1 MDCFMFN
8 PKLKPVFLA
17 VLGVIASTSSLYAA
31 DKQAAKTEIK
41 LNQVVVNGILPDRL
55 EAVPGSFNVIDQK
68 QLEERRPVSIKEA
81 LSTTPG
87 LNIVGEDSMGLNLN
101 IGIRGM
107 NPRRSARTLLMED
120 GVPIY
125 FAPYGDPSAHYSTPL
140 DRVDRIEVVKG
151 SGQILYGPQT
161 MGGMINFVTKPV
173 PRNGFA
179 GRVTG
184 MVGSDDYRSAYL
196 NAGTGNERGG
206 IMFDALKKKGDGI
219 RDHHKFDIE
228 EYTLKGEIDLTE
240 NHTLTA
246 KTSTFREGSNFSEI
260 GLGLTEWNLDKNQA
274 VTGMNDKFN
283 QKRDTFSL
291 KHAWKVNDQAK
302 LSTQAYYQDV
312 ERASFRQVHNTYTD
326 FRDEPDGAYGGYGQM
341 RGAGDTCGSETGTIT
356 GFDGRESTQNILNGS
371 LRAANCGGRHR
382 PRSMTFYGIEP
393 RLDLQHN
400 MFGIQS
406 DLVVGMRM
414 HWEDIKREQYG
425 VDGNGTS
432 PTDFS
437 LGFARSGASGTQL
450 RERINHQVQAQ
461 SYYAQNTFY
470 VKDWSFTPGLRVER
484 YKINKQIYTADAAAI
499 QSDGFWNEGTEGIAG
514 PGLKYSTSQTKVL
527 PGFGV
532 AWNGIKNT
540 TVFAGVHRGFS
551 PARPDRDISV
561 RRISDDANDN
571 EQGYINRNTTKAEVS
586 TNYELG
592 ARSSYY
598 KGINVESTL
607 FHTAI
612 DQMIVSTADG
622 IFNNAGK
629 ASMTGLELGGRANFG
644 TIYDTPHN
652 VYLTGSW
659 TNLFDAKFKTSGNTG
674 REWDETL
681 GQFNSGDRLP
691 YAPRNM
697 GSLNVGYSH
706 PIGVNFQVG
715 ADYMGKQMPNPNQFY
730 PESGHGGVIPSYT
743 LVNASASFKPVGY
756 KSTFFVSGHNLNDK
770 EYLSSRVDG
779 MQLGRGRMIFGG
791 VTYDF

>member
-1 MDCFMFN
+1 MLN
-8 PKLKPVFLA
+8 PKLKPMFIA
-17 VLGVIASTSSLYAA
+17 VVAALTATTSLYAA
-31 DKQAAKTEIK
+31 DKVTDKTEIK
-41 LNQVVVNGILPDRL
+41 LNQVVVNSILPDRL

-87 LNIVGEDSMGLNLN
+87 VNIVGEDSMGLNLN

-173 PRNGFA
+173 PRNGFE

-206 IMFDALKKKGDGI
+206 IMIDAVRKSGDGI

-228 EYTLKGEIDLTE
+228 EYTLKGEVDLTDSQ
-240 NHTLTA
+240 TLTA
-246 KTSTFREGSNFSEI
+246 KASTFREGSNISET

-274 VTGMNDKFN
+274 VTGMNDTFH
-283 QKRDTFSL
+283 QKREAFSL
-291 KHAWKVNDQAK
+291 KHAWKINDQAK
-302 LSTQAYYQDV
+302 LTTQAYYQDV
-312 ERASFRQVHNTYTD
+312 FRASFRQVHNTYERND
-326 FRDEPDGAYGGYGQM
+326 GYGEI
-341 RGAGDTCGSETGTIT
+341 RGADDVCVGGTS
-356 GFDGRESTQNILNGS
+356 GREPTSSLLNGS
-371 LRAANCGGRHR
+371 VRAGQCGGRHR

-406 DLVVGMRM
+406 DLVVGMRL
-414 HWEDIKREQYG
+414 HWEDIVREQLG
-425 VDGNGTS
+425 VDGAPYNLSDTRRL
-432 PTDFS
+432 
-437 LGFARSGASGTQL
+437 LGNSASL
-450 RERINHQVQAQ
+450 REKIDHQVQAQ

-484 YKINKQIYTADAAAI
+484 YTVDKQIYAADGEMVG
-499 QSDGFWNEGTEGIAG
+499 SDGTLTAGPGGDFNYSVG
-514 PGLKYSTSQTKVL
+514 PGLKYSTTDTRVL

-532 AWNGIKNT
+532 AWNGITNT

-551 PARPDRDISV
+551 PARPDRDLGASSGI
-561 RRISDDANDN
+561 I
-571 EQGYINRNTTKAEVS
+571 QRNNTKAELS

-592 ARSSYY
+592 ARSNYY
-598 KGINVESTL
+598 KGISLESTL

-612 DQMIVSTADG
+612 DDQIVGSVNGTYR
-622 IFNNAGK
+622 NAGK

-652 VYLTGSW
+652 IYLTGSW
-659 TNLFDAKFKTSGNTG
+659 TNLFEAKYKTSGFT
-674 REWDETL
+674 RWEDLTDEFGT
-681 GQFNSGDRLP
+681 FNSGDRLP

-715 ADYMGKQMPNPNQFY
+715 ADYMGEQLPTPNSYNAITGH
-730 PESGHGGVIPSYT
+730 SGIIPSYT
-743 LVNASASFKPVGY
+743 LVNASASYKPVGY
-756 KSTFFVSGHNLNDK
+756 KTTFFVSGHNLNDK
-770 EYLSSRVDG
+770 EYLASRVDG

-791 VTYDF
+791 ITYDF

>member
-1 MDCFMFN
+1 MLS
-8 PKLKPVFLA
+8 PKFKPVFLA
-17 VLGVIASTSSLYAA
+17 VVAALTATTSLYAA
-31 DKQAAKTEIK
+31 DKVADKTEIK
-41 LNQVVVNGILPDRL
+41 LNQVVVNSILPDRL
-55 EAVPGSFNVIDQK
+55 EAVPGSFNVVDQK

-87 LNIVGEDSMGLNLN
+87 VNIVGEDSMGLNLN

-173 PRNGFA
+173 PRNGFT

-206 IMFDALKKKGDGI
+206 IMIDALRKTGDGI

-228 EYTLKGEIDLTE
+228 EYTLKGEVDLTE

-246 KTSTFREGSNFSEI
+246 KASTFREGSNMSET

-274 VTGMNDKFN
+274 VTGMNDQFN
-283 QKRDTFSL
+283 QKREAFSL

-302 LSTQAYYQDV
+302 LTTQAYYQDV
-312 ERASFRQVHNTYTD
+312 FRASFRQVHNT
-326 FRDEPDGAYGGYGQM
+326 FEDGLNGYGQM
-341 RGAGDTCGSETGTIT
+341 RGRSNTCGGTS
-356 GFDGRESTQNILNGS
+356 GRTSTARLLSGEFN
-371 LRAANCGGRHR
+371 ADNCGGRHR

-406 DLVVGMRM
+406 DLVVGMRL
-414 HWEDIKREQYG
+414 HWEDIKREQWA
-425 VDGNGTS
+425 VDGNGS
-432 PTDFS
+432 SRTDFS
-437 LGFARSGASGTQL
+437 LGFARSGAPGTEL
-450 RERINHQVQAQ
+450 REKLNHQVQAQ

-484 YKINKQIYTADAAAI
+484 YKIKKQTYAADAAAVGA
-499 QSDGFWNEGTEGIAG
+499 DGSWDEDIGGVG
-514 PGLKYSTSQTKVL
+514 PGLKYSISQTKVL

-551 PARPDRDISV
+551 PARPDRDLSV
-561 RRISDDANDN
+561 RVTGENADGNDI
-571 EQGYINRNTTKAEVS
+571 GLINRNNTKAEVS

-592 ARSSYY
+592 ARSYY
-598 KGINVESTL
+598 FKGINVESTL

-612 DQMIVSTADG
+612 DQMVVSSADG
-622 IFNNAGK
+622 IFTNAGK
-629 ASMTGLELGGRANFG
+629 ANMTGIELGGRADFG

-659 TNLFDAKFKTSGNTG
+659 TNLFNAEFKTSGFVN
-674 REWDETL
+674 RDWDENR
-681 GQFNSGDRLP
+681 GPFNSGDRLP

-715 ADYMGKQMPNPNQFY
+715 ADYISKQMPTPNDFAASTGH
-730 PESGHGGVIPSYT
+730 SGIIPSYT
-743 LVNASASFKPVGY
+743 LVNASASYKPVGY
-756 KSTFFVSGHNLNDK
+756 KTTFFVSGHNLNDK
-770 EYLSSRVDG
+770 EYLASRVDG

-791 VTYDF
+791 ITYDF

>member
-1 MDCFMFN
+1 MLN

-17 VLGVIASTSSLYAA
+17 VLAAMTATSSVYAA
-31 DKQAAKTEIK
+31 DKVADKTEIK
-41 LNQVVVNGILPDRL
+41 LNQVVVNSILPDRL
-55 EAVPGSFNVIDQK
+55 EAVPGSFNVVDQK

-87 LNIVGEDSMGLNLN
+87 VNIVGEDSMGLNLN

-184 MVGSDDYRSAYL
+184 MVGSDDFASAYL

-206 IMFDALKKKGDGI
+206 IMIDALRKKGDGI
-219 RDHHKFDIE
+219 RDHHKFNIE
-228 EYTLKGEIDLTE
+228 EYTLKGEVDLTD
-240 NHTLTA
+240 NQTLTA
-246 KTSTFREGSNFSEI
+246 KASTFREGSNMSET

-274 VTGMNDKFN
+274 VTGMNDQFN

-291 KHAWKVNDQAK
+291 KHAWKLNDQAK
-302 LSTQAYYQDV
+302 LTTQAYYQDV
-312 ERASFRQVHNTYTD
+312 FRTSFRQVHNTL
-326 FRDEPDGAYGGYGQM
+326 EGSNGYGHL
-341 RGAGDTCGSETGTIT
+341 RGRDASVEAPNTNAFSTCGEGI
-356 GFDGRESTQNILNGS
+356 RRPSTQRLLSGELS
-371 LRAANCGGRHR
+371 ADQCGGRHR

-400 MFGIQS
+400 LFGIQS
-406 DLVVGMRM
+406 DLVVGMRA
-414 HWEDIKREQYG
+414 HWEDIRREQYG
-425 VDGNGTS
+425 VDG
-432 PTDFS
+432 PDHS
-437 LGFARSGASGTQL
+437 LSFAMSGASRTQL

-484 YKINKQIYTADAAAI
+484 FKISKQILAADGSSVG
-499 QSDGFWNEGTEGIAG
+499 SDGTLNQSG
-514 PGLKYSTSQTKVL
+514 GLSYTLTDTQVL
-527 PGFGV
+527 PGFGA

-540 TVFAGVHRGFS
+540 TIFAGVHRGFS
-551 PARPDRDISV
+551 PARPDRDLAA
-561 RRISDDANDN
+561 ANGRVLQN
-571 EQGYINRNTTKAEVS
+571 NTNAEVS

-592 ARSSYY
+592 ARSNYY

-612 DQMIVSTADG
+612 DDMIIAISDG
-622 IFNNAGK
+622 EYRNAGK
-629 ASMTGLELGGRANFG
+629 ASMTGLELGGRVDFG

-659 TNLFDAKFKTSGNTG
+659 TNLFDAKFKTDGLFARDMTSNIGNF
-674 REWDETL
+674 
-681 GQFNSGDRLP
+681 QSGDRLP

-706 PIGVNFQVG
+706 PIGVNFQAG
-715 ADYMGKQMPNPNQFY
+715 ADYVGEQNPTPNSY
-730 PESGHGGVIPSYT
+730 AASTGHSGTIPSFT
-743 LVNASASFKPVGY
+743 LLNASGSYKPVGS
-756 KSTFFVSGHNLNDK
+756 KTTFFVSGHNLADK

-791 VTYDF
+791 ITYDF

>member
-1 MDCFMFN
+1 MLN
-8 PKLKPVFLA
+8 PKFKPVFLA
-17 VLGVIASTSSLYAA
+17 VVAALTATTSVYAA
-31 DKQAAKTEIK
+31 DKVADKTEIK
-41 LNQVVVNGILPDRL
+41 LNQVVVNSILPDRL

-87 LNIVGEDSMGLNLN
+87 VNIVGEDSMGLNLN

-206 IMFDALKKKGDGI
+206 IMIDALRKTGDGI
-219 RDHHKFDIE
+219 RDHHKFNIE
-228 EYTLKGEIDLTE
+228 EYTLKGEVDLTD
-240 NHTLTA
+240 NQTLTA
-246 KTSTFREGSNFSEI
+246 KASTFREGSNFSET

-274 VTGMNDKFN
+274 VTGMNDTFN
-283 QKRDTFSL
+283 QKREAFSL
-291 KHAWKVNDQAK
+291 KHAWKINDQAK
-302 LSTQAYYQDV
+302 LTTQTYYQDV
-312 ERASFRQVHNTYTD
+312 FRASFRQVHNTFTQ
-326 FRDEPDGAYGGYGQM
+326 FRDTDPDTGPYGGYGQM
-341 RGAGDTCGSETGTIT
+341 RGADETCGDGPGTR
-356 GFDGRESTQNILNGS
+356 GDLRGRESTQSLLNGDLS
-371 LRAANCGGRHR
+371 AANCGGRHR

-406 DLVVGMRM
+406 DLVVGMRL
-414 HWEDIKREQYG
+414 HWEDIKREQLG
-425 VDGNGTS
+425 VDGAPYNLSDTRAL
-432 PTDFS
+432 
-437 LGFARSGASGTQL
+437 LGSSASL
-450 RERINHQVQAQ
+450 REKMNHQVQAQ

-470 VKDWSFTPGLRVER
+470 LNDWSFTPGLRVER
-484 YKINKQIYTADAAAI
+484 YKINKQIYAADAGPV
-499 QSDGFWNEGTEGIAG
+499 QSNGDWEEGDDFNTEVGS
-514 PGLKYSTSQTKVL
+514 GLKYSVSDTKVL

-532 AWNGIKNT
+532 AWNGLKNT
-540 TVFAGVHRGFS
+540 TIFAGIHRGIS
-551 PARPDRDISV
+551 PARPDRDLAVVGPDCEPGDCDEGTI
-561 RRISDDANDN
+561 
-571 EQGYINRNTTKAEVS
+571 QRNTTKAEVS

-592 ARSSYY
+592 VRSNYY
-598 KGINVESTL
+598 KGVNFESTL
-607 FHTAI
+607 FHTDI
-612 DQMIVSTADG
+612 NNMIVGVADG
-622 IFNNAGK
+622 AFRNGGK
-629 ASMTGLELGGRANFG
+629 SSMSGLELAGRANFG

-659 TNLFDAKFKTSGNTG
+659 TNLFNAEFKSDGFLNRDFG
-674 REWDETL
+674 SNL
-681 GQFNSGDRLP
+681 GDFRSGDRLP

-706 PIGVNFQVG
+706 PIGVNFQAG
-715 ADYMGKQMPNPNQFY
+715 ADYMGEQLPTPNNFY
-730 PESGHGGVIPSYT
+730 AESGHGGVIPSYT
-743 LVNASASFKPVGY
+743 LVNASASYKPVGH
-756 KSTFFVSGHNLNDK
+756 KTTFFVSGHNLNDK
-770 EYLSSRVDG
+770 EYLASRVDG
-779 MQLGRGRMIFGG
+779 MHLGRGRMIFGG
-791 VTYDF
+791 ITYDF

>member
-1 MDCFMFN
+1 MLS

-17 VLGVIASTSSLYAA
+17 VVAALTATTSLYAA
-31 DKQAAKTEIK
+31 DKVADKTEIK
-41 LNQVVVNGILPDRL
+41 LNQVVVNSILPDRL
-55 EAVPGSFNVIDQK
+55 EAVPGSFNVVDQK

-87 LNIVGEDSMGLNLN
+87 VNIVGEDSMGLNLN

-206 IMFDALKKKGDGI
+206 IMIDAVRKSGDGI

-228 EYTLKGEIDLTE
+228 EYTLKGEVDLTE

-246 KTSTFREGSNFSEI
+246 KASTFREGSNMSET

-283 QKRDTFSL
+283 QKRETFSL
-291 KHAWKVNDQAK
+291 KHAWKINDQAK
-302 LSTQAYYQDV
+302 LTTQAYYQDV
-312 ERASFRQVHNTYTD
+312 FRASFRQVHNTYTSSYD
-326 FRDEPDGAYGGYGQM
+326 NDGDQDAIIYNGYGQL
-341 RGAGDTCGSETGTIT
+341 RGASAECTGVSSRRNST
-356 GFDGRESTQNILNGS
+356 ESLLNGS
-371 LRAANCGGRHR
+371 INPANCGGRHR
-382 PRSMTFYGIEP
+382 PRSMTFYGVEP

-406 DLVVGMRM
+406 DLVVGMRL
-414 HWEDIKREQYG
+414 HWEDIKREQFG
-425 VDGNGTS
+425 VNGS
-432 PTDFS
+432 NHS
-437 LGFARSGASGTQL
+437 LSFARSGASGTSL
-450 RERINHQVQAQ
+450 RERMNHQVQAQ

-470 VKDWSFTPGLRVER
+470 VNDWSFTPGLRIER
-484 YKINKQIYTADAAAI
+484 YTIDKQIDRADAEDVG
-499 QSDGFWNEGTEGIAG
+499 SNG
-514 PGLKYSTSQTKVL
+514 GLGSNGDRRGLRYSVSQTKVL

-551 PARPDRDISV
+551 PARPDRDLAATGDESAI
-561 RRISDDANDN
+561 
-571 EQGYINRNTTKAEVS
+571 YPNRTRAEVS

-592 ARSSYY
+592 ARSNYF

-607 FHTAI
+607 FRTDI
-612 DQMIVSTADG
+612 DDQVVGIQDG
-622 IFNNAGK
+622 AYVNAGK
-629 ASMTGLELGGRANFG
+629 ANMTGLELGGRVNFG

-659 TNLFDAKFKTSGNTG
+659 TNLFNAEFKTSGIFARDMDAEIGNF
-674 REWDETL
+674 R
-681 GQFNSGDRLP
+681 SGDRLP

-715 ADYMGKQMPNPNQFY
+715 ADYMGEQLPTPNSY
-730 PESGHGGVIPSYT
+730 PAITGHSGTIPSFT
-743 LVNASASFKPVGY
+743 LVNASASYKPVGY
-756 KSTFFVSGHNLNDK
+756 KTTLFVSGHNLNDK
-770 EYLSSRVDG
+770 EYLASRVDG

-791 VTYDF
+791 ITYDF

>member
-1 MDCFMFN
+1 MLN
-8 PKLKPVFLA
+8 PKLKPMFIA
-17 VLGVIASTSSLYAA
+17 VVAALTATTSLYAA
-31 DKQAAKTEIK
+31 DKVTDKTEIK
-41 LNQVVVNGILPDRL
+41 LNQVVVNSILPDRL
-55 EAVPGSFNVIDQK
+55 EAVPGSFNVVDQK

-87 LNIVGEDSMGLNLN
+87 VNIVGEDSMGLNLN

-173 PRNGFA
+173 PRNGFE

-206 IMFDALKKKGDGI
+206 IMIDAVRKSGDGI

-228 EYTLKGEIDLTE
+228 EYTLKGEVDLTDSQ
-240 NHTLTA
+240 TLTA
-246 KTSTFREGSNFSEI
+246 KASTFREGSNISET

-274 VTGMNDKFN
+274 VTGMNDTFH
-283 QKRDTFSL
+283 QKREAFSL
-291 KHAWKVNDQAK
+291 KHAWKINDQAK
-302 LSTQAYYQDV
+302 LTTQAYYQDV
-312 ERASFRQVHNTYTD
+312 FRASFRQVHNTYERND
-326 FRDEPDGAYGGYGQM
+326 GYGEI
-341 RGAGDTCGSETGTIT
+341 RGADDVCVGGTS
-356 GFDGRESTQNILNGS
+356 GREPTSSLLNGS
-371 LRAANCGGRHR
+371 VRAGQCGGRHR

-406 DLVVGMRM
+406 DLVVGMRL
-414 HWEDIKREQYG
+414 HWEDIVREQLG
-425 VDGNGTS
+425 VDGAPYNLSDTRRL
-432 PTDFS
+432 
-437 LGFARSGASGTQL
+437 LGNSASL
-450 RERINHQVQAQ
+450 REKIDHQVQAQ

-484 YKINKQIYTADAAAI
+484 YTVDKQIYAADGEMVG
-499 QSDGFWNEGTEGIAG
+499 SDGTLTAGPGGDFNYSVG
-514 PGLKYSTSQTKVL
+514 PGLKYSTTDTRVL

-532 AWNGIKNT
+532 AWNGITNT

-551 PARPDRDISV
+551 PARPDRDLGASSGI
-561 RRISDDANDN
+561 I
-571 EQGYINRNTTKAEVS
+571 QRNNTKAELS

-592 ARSSYY
+592 ARSNYY
-598 KGINVESTL
+598 KGISLESTL

-612 DQMIVSTADG
+612 DDQIVGSVNGTYR
-622 IFNNAGK
+622 NAGK

-652 VYLTGSW
+652 IYLTGSW
-659 TNLFDAKFKTSGNTG
+659 TNLFEAKYKTSGFT
-674 REWDETL
+674 RWEDLTDEFGT
-681 GQFNSGDRLP
+681 FNSGDRLP

-715 ADYMGKQMPNPNQFY
+715 ADYMGEQLPTPNSYNAITGH
-730 PESGHGGVIPSYT
+730 SGIIPSYT
-743 LVNASASFKPVGY
+743 LVNASASYKPVGY
-756 KSTFFVSGHNLNDK
+756 KTTFFVSGHNLNDK
-770 EYLSSRVDG
+770 EYLASRVDG

-791 VTYDF
+791 ITYDF

>member
-1 MDCFMFN
+1 
-8 PKLKPVFLA
+8 

-31 DKQAAKTEIK
+31 DKEAVNTEIK
-41 LNQVVVNGILPDRL
+41 LDKVVVNGILPDRL
-55 EAVPGSFNVIDQK
+55 EAVPGSFNVIDKK

-87 LNIVGEDSMGLNLN
+87 LNVVGEDSMGLNLN
-101 IGIRGM
+101 IGLRGM

-120 GVPIY
+120 GVPIF

-173 PRNGFA
+173 PRNGFV

-196 NAGTGNERGG
+196 NAGTGNEHGG
-206 IMFDALKKKGDGI
+206 VMFDALKKKGDGI

-240 NHTLTA
+240 SHTLTA
-246 KTSTFREGSNFSEI
+246 KASTFREGSNFSEI
-260 GLGLTEWNLDKNQA
+260 GLGLTEWNLDKHQA
-274 VTGMNDKFN
+274 VTGRNDEFN

-291 KHAWKVNDQAK
+291 KHAWKLNDQAK
-302 LSTQAYYQDV
+302 LTTQAYYQDV
-312 ERASFRQVHNTYTD
+312 NRASFRQVHNTYTD
-326 FRDEPDGAYGGYGQM
+326 FRDESNGAYNGYGQM
-341 RGAGDTCGSETGTIT
+341 RGMSDTCGTGDP
-356 GFDGRESTQNILNGS
+356 GVNGYDGRESTASLLNGS
-371 LRAANCGGRHR
+371 VSASNCGGRHR
-382 PRSMTFYGIEP
+382 PRQMTFYGIEP

-406 DLVVGMRM
+406 DLVVGMRL
-414 HWEDIKREQYG
+414 HWEDINREQWG
-425 VDGNGTS
+425 VDGAPLNLSQTRVVGE
-432 PTDFS
+432 
-437 LGFARSGASGTQL
+437 L
-450 RERINHQVQAQ
+450 REKIKHQVQAQ

-470 VKDWSFTPGLRVER
+470 VSDWSFTPGLRVER
-484 YKINKQIYTADAAAI
+484 YKINKQYYNADAAAI
-499 QSDGFWNEGTEGIAG
+499 GADGSWDENIGGMG
-514 PGLKYSTSQTKVL
+514 PGLKYSVSETKVL

-532 AWNGIKNT
+532 AWNGLKNT

-551 PARPDRDISV
+551 PARPDRDIAAMINPS
-561 RRISDDANDN
+561 ND
-571 EQGYINRNTTKAEVS
+571 EIGVINRNKTKAEVS

-592 ARSSYY
+592 ARSNYY

-607 FHTAI
+607 FHTVI
-612 DQMIVSTADG
+612 DDMVVGIADG
-622 IFNNAGK
+622 GYRNAGK
-629 ASMTGLELGGRANFG
+629 ASMTGLELGGRVDFG

-659 TNLFDAKFKTSGNTG
+659 TNLFNAQFKTDGLLS
-674 REWDETL
+674 RDWDDNRGE
-681 GQFNSGDRLP
+681 FNSGDRLP

-706 PIGVNFQVG
+706 PVGVNFQVG
-715 ADYMGKQMPNPNQFY
+715 ADYISEQKPTPNNFY
-730 PESGHGGVIPSYT
+730 ALSGHGGNIPSYT
-743 LVNASASFKPVGY
+743 LLNASASFKPVGS
-756 KSTFFVSGHNLNDK
+756 KTTFFVSGHNLNDK

-779 MQLGRGRMIFGG
+779 MQVGRGRMIFGG

>member
-1 MDCFMFN
+1 MLS

-17 VLGVIASTSSLYAA
+17 VVAALTATTSLYAA
-31 DKQAAKTEIK
+31 DKVADKTEIK
-41 LNQVVVNGILPDRL
+41 LNQVVVNSILPDRL
-55 EAVPGSFNVIDQK
+55 EAVPGSFNVVDQK

-87 LNIVGEDSMGLNLN
+87 VNIVGEDSMGLNLN

-206 IMFDALKKKGDGI
+206 IMIDAVRKSGDGI

-228 EYTLKGEIDLTE
+228 EYTLKGEVDLTE

-246 KTSTFREGSNFSEI
+246 KASTFREGSNMSET
-260 GLGLTEWNLDKNQA
+260 GLGLAEWNRDKNQA
-274 VTGMNDKFN
+274 VTGMNDKFS
-283 QKRDTFSL
+283 QKRETFSL
-291 KHAWKVNDQAK
+291 RHAWKINDQAK
-302 LSTQAYYQDV
+302 LTTQAYYQDV
-312 ERASFRQVHNTYTD
+312 FRTSFRQVHNTFERSD
-326 FRDEPDGAYGGYGQM
+326 GYGEI
-341 RGAGDTCGSETGTIT
+341 RGARDSCGLGSSN
-356 GFDGRESTQNILNGS
+356 RRPSTELLINGS
-371 LRAANCGGRHR
+371 VSANQCGGRHR

-406 DLVVGMRM
+406 DLVVGMRL
-414 HWEDIKREQYG
+414 HWEDINREQLG
-425 VDGNGTS
+425 IDGAPLGLEATR
-432 PTDFS
+432 S
-437 LGFARSGASGTQL
+437 LLGSRAAL
-450 RERINHQVQAQ
+450 REKIDHQVKAQ
-461 SYYAQNTFY
+461 SYYVQNTFY

-484 YKINKQIYTADAAAI
+484 YKVDKQIYAADSGPVG
-499 QSDGFWNEGTEGIAG
+499 SDGSWTDTNWNSTLGS
-514 PGLKYSTSQTKVL
+514 GLKYSVNETKVL

-532 AWNGIKNT
+532 AWNGITNT

-551 PARPDRDISV
+551 PARPDRDLAAV
-561 RRISDDANDN
+561 ND
-571 EQGYINRNTTKAEVS
+571 IVLRNNTRAEVS

-592 ARSSYY
+592 ARSHYY

-612 DQMIVSTADG
+612 DNMVVGVQDG
-622 IFNNAGK
+622 AYRNAGK
-629 ASMTGLELGGRANFG
+629 ANMTGLELAGRVDFG

-652 VYLTGSW
+652 MYLTGSW
-659 TNLFDAKFKTSGNTG
+659 TNLFNAEFKTDGFLL
-674 REWDETL
+674 RDWDENR
-681 GQFNSGDRLP
+681 GNFRSGDRLP

-697 GSLNVGYSH
+697 GSLNIGYSH
-706 PIGVNFQVG
+706 PIGTNFQVG
-715 ADYMGKQMPNPNQFY
+715 ADYMGEQLPTPNDFAASTGH
-730 PESGHGGVIPSYT
+730 SGIIPSYT
-743 LVNASASFKPVGY
+743 LVNASASYKPVGY
-756 KSTFFVSGHNLNDK
+756 KTTFFVSGHNLNDK
-770 EYLSSRVDG
+770 EYLASRVDG

-791 VTYDF
+791 ITYDF

>member
-1 MDCFMFN
+1 MFN

-41 LNQVVVNGILPDRL
+41 VDKVIVNGILPDRL
-55 EAVPGSFNVIDQK
+55 EAVPGSFNVIDKK

-87 LNIVGEDSMGLNLN
+87 VNIVGEDSMGLNLN

-120 GVPIY
+120 GVPIF

-184 MVGSDDYRSAYL
+184 MVGSDNYRSAFL

-246 KTSTFREGSNFSEI
+246 KTSTFREGSNFSEA

-291 KHAWKVNDQAK
+291 KHAWKLNDQAK

-312 ERASFRQVHNTYTD
+312 ERASFRQVHNTYSDNED
-326 FRDEPDGAYGGYGQM
+326 FYGNSAAGYGQL
-341 RGAGDTCGSETGTIT
+341 RGRSTTCGTGTGDDQQRT
-356 GFDGRESTQNILNGS
+356 STLSILQGQVIPS
-371 LRAANCGGRHR
+371 HCGGRHR

-414 HWEDIKREQYG
+414 HWEDIKREQWS
-425 VDGNGTS
+425 VNGENH
-432 PTDFS
+432 S
-437 LGFARSGASGTQL
+437 LSFARSGADGTAL

-484 YKINKQIYTADAAAI
+484 YKLSKQILQADGDAV
-499 QSDGFWNEGTEGIAG
+499 SSNGDLDSGDGA
-514 PGLKYSTSQTKVL
+514 GLKYSTTQTEVL

-532 AWNGIKNT
+532 AWNGITNT

-551 PARPDRDISV
+551 PSRPDRDLGATNGSPKTI
-561 RRISDDANDN
+561 
-571 EQGYINRNTTKAEVS
+571 QRNTTKPELS

-592 ARSSYY
+592 ARSNYY

-612 DQMIVSTADG
+612 DDMIVGSVDG
-622 IFNNAGK
+622 TYRNAGK
-629 ASMTGLELGGRANFG
+629 VSMTGLELGGRANFG

-652 VYLTGSW
+652 IYLTGSW
-659 TNLFDAKFKTSGNTG
+659 TNLFEAKFKSSGFTG
-674 REWDETL
+674 WDDLT
-681 GQFNSGDRLP
+681 GQFGTFNSGDRLP
-691 YAPRNM
+691 YAPRNI

-715 ADYMGKQMPNPNQFY
+715 ADYVGKQLPTPNNY
-730 PESGHGGVIPSYT
+730 AAITGHSGEIPSYT

>member
-1 MDCFMFN
+1 MVN
-8 PKLKPVFLA
+8 PKFKPVFLA
-17 VLGVIASTSSLYAA
+17 VLGVIAATSSVYAA
-31 DKQAAKTEIK
+31 DKPADKTKSADKTEIK

-55 EAVPGSFNVIDQK
+55 EAVPGSFNVVDQK

-87 LNIVGEDSMGLNLN
+87 VNIVGEDSMGLNLN

-184 MVGSDDYRSAYL
+184 MVGSDDFASAYL

-206 IMFDALKKKGDGI
+206 IMIEALRKKGDGI
-219 RDHHKFDIE
+219 RDHHKFNIE
-228 EYTLKGEIDLTE
+228 EYTLKGEVDLTD
-240 NHTLTA
+240 NQTLTA
-246 KTSTFREGSNFSEI
+246 KASTFREGSNFSET

-274 VTGMNDKFN
+274 VTGMNDTFH
-283 QKRDTFSL
+283 QKREAFSL
-291 KHAWKVNDQAK
+291 KHAWKINEQAK
-302 LSTQAYYQDV
+302 LTTQTYYQDV
-312 ERASFRQVHNTYTD
+312 YRASFRQVHNTYD
-326 FRDEPDGAYGGYGQM
+326 DDLGGYGQL
-341 RGAGDTCGSETGTIT
+341 RGAGDDPECTGAADRRMT
-356 GFDGRESTQNILNGS
+356 TQDLLRGTFSNGAS
-371 LRAANCGGRHR
+371 ANASRCGGRHR

-406 DLVVGMRM
+406 DLVVGMRL
-414 HWEDIKREQYG
+414 HWEDISREQLG
-425 VDGNGTS
+425 VNGAPYNLSDTRRLIGS
-432 PTDFS
+432 S
-437 LGFARSGASGTQL
+437 ASI
-450 RERINHQVQAQ
+450 REKMDHQVEAQ

-484 YKINKQIYTADAAAI
+484 YRIDKQIYAADGGTVG
-499 QSDGFWNEGTEGIAG
+499 SDGSYTEINNNPSLGS
-514 PGLKYSTSQTKVL
+514 GLKYSVSETKAL

-551 PARPDRDISV
+551 PARPDRDLAAV
-561 RRISDDANDN
+561 NN
-571 EQGYINRNTTKAEVS
+571 VVLRNNTRAELS
-586 TNYELG
+586 TNYEIG
-592 ARSSYY
+592 ARSNYF

-612 DQMIVSTADG
+612 DDMIVGVQDG
-622 IFNNAGK
+622 AYRNGGK
-629 ASMTGLELGGRANFG
+629 ADMSGLELAGRIDFG
-644 TIYDTPHN
+644 TVYDTPHN
-652 VYLTGSW
+652 VYFTGSW
-659 TNLFDAKFKTSGNTG
+659 TNLFNAEFKSDGSLI
-674 REWDETL
+674 RDWDETR
-681 GQFNSGDRLP
+681 GNFRSGDRLP

-706 PIGVNFQVG
+706 PIGVNFQAG
-715 ADYMGKQMPNPNQFY
+715 ADYMGEQLPTPNNFPASTGH
-730 PESGHGGVIPSYT
+730 SGTIPSFT
-743 LVNASASFKPVGY
+743 LLNASGSFKPAGS
-756 KSTFFVSGHNLNDK
+756 KTTFFVSGHNLADK

-791 VTYDF
+791 ITYDF

>member
-1 MDCFMFN
+1 MLN
-8 PKLKPVFLA
+8 PKLKPMFIA
-17 VLGVIASTSSLYAA
+17 VVAALTATTSLYAA
-31 DKQAAKTEIK
+31 DKVTDKTEIK
-41 LNQVVVNGILPDRL
+41 LNQVVVNSILPDRL
-55 EAVPGSFNVIDQK
+55 EAVPGSFNVVDQK

-87 LNIVGEDSMGLNLN
+87 VNIVGEDSMGLNLN

-206 IMFDALKKKGDGI
+206 IMIDAVRKSGDGI

-228 EYTLKGEIDLTE
+228 EYTLKGEVDLTE

-246 KTSTFREGSNFSEI
+246 KASTFREGSNMSET

-274 VTGMNDKFN
+274 VTGMNDRFS
-283 QKRDTFSL
+283 QKREAFSL
-291 KHAWKVNDQAK
+291 KHAWKINDQAK
-302 LSTQAYYQDV
+302 LTTQAYYQDV
-312 ERASFRQVHNTYTD
+312 FRTSFRQVHNTFEND
-326 FRDEPDGAYGGYGQM
+326 LNGYGQL
-341 RGAGDTCGSETGTIT
+341 RGRDRSTSGSPNINPTTCDLTRRPT
-356 GFDGRESTQNILNGS
+356 TQSLLNGTLDAS
-371 LRAANCGGRHR
+371 NCGGRHR

-406 DLVVGMRM
+406 DLVVGMRL
-414 HWEDIKREQYG
+414 HWEDINREQLG
-425 VDGNGTS
+425 VDGAPLSLDATRSLLGT
-432 PTDFS
+432 TR
-437 LGFARSGASGTQL
+437 AAL
-450 RERINHQVQAQ
+450 REKIDHQVEAQ

-470 VKDWSFTPGLRVER
+470 VNDWSFTPGLRVER
-484 YKINKQIYTADAAAI
+484 YTIDKQIEQADGSTVG
-499 QSDGFWNEGTEGIAG
+499 SDGTLGGSG
-514 PGLKYSTSQTKVL
+514 GLRYSVTQTKVL

-551 PARPDRDISV
+551 PARPDRDLA
-561 RRISDDANDN
+561 ANGSGN
-571 EQGYINRNTTKAEVS
+571 TIYPNRTRAEVS

-592 ARSSYY
+592 ARSNYY

-612 DQMIVSTADG
+612 DDQVVGIQDG
-622 IFNNAGK
+622 AYVNAGK
-629 ASMTGLELGGRANFG
+629 ASMAGLELGGRINFG

-659 TNLFDAKFKTSGNTG
+659 TNLFNAEFKTNGIFTRDMQNEIG
-674 REWDETL
+674 DFR
-681 GQFNSGDRLP
+681 SGDRLP

-697 GSLNVGYSH
+697 GSVNVGYSH

-715 ADYMGKQMPNPNQFY
+715 ADYMGEQLPTPNSY
-730 PESGHGGVIPSYT
+730 AASTGHSGTIPSFT
-743 LVNASASFKPVGY
+743 LVNASASYKPVGY
-756 KSTFFVSGHNLNDK
+756 KTTFFVSGHNLNDK
-770 EYLSSRVDG
+770 EYLASRVDG

-791 VTYDF
+791 ITYDF

>member
-1 MDCFMFN
+1 MFN

-17 VLGVIASTSSLYAA
+17 VVGVFAATTSVYAA
-31 DKQAAKTEIK
+31 DEVAAKVDVKVDEVI
-41 LNQVVVNGILPDRL
+41 VSGILPDRL

-68 QLEERRPVSIKEA
+68 QLEERRPISIKEA

-87 LNIVGEDSMGLNLN
+87 INIVGEDSLGLNLN

-107 NPRRSARTLLMED
+107 NPRRSSRTLLMED
-120 GVPIY
+120 GVPIF

-184 MVGSDDYRSAYL
+184 MIGSDNFSSAYL

-206 IMFDALKKKGDGI
+206 IMFDAIKKKGDGI

-246 KTSTFREGSNFSEI
+246 KVSTFRESSNFSET
-260 GLGLTEWNLDKNQA
+260 GLGLTEWNLDKFQA
-274 VTGMNDKFN
+274 VTGRNDEFN
-283 QKRDTFSL
+283 QKRDTLSL
-291 KHAWKVNDQAK
+291 KHAWKLNDQAN
-302 LSTQAYYQDV
+302 LTTQAYYQDV
-312 ERASFRQVHNTYTD
+312 NRRSFRQVHNTYTED
-326 FRDEPDGAYGGYGQM
+326 YDRDGKQDQINY
-341 RGAGDTCGSETGTIT
+341 
-356 GFDGRESTQNILNGS
+356 NGS
-371 LRAANCGGRHR
+371 GQLRGRTTECADSNLRRNSTESLLDGSLDPADCGGRHR
-382 PRSMTFYGIEP
+382 PRTMTFYGIEP

-400 MFGIQS
+400 LFDIQS
-406 DLVVGMRM
+406 DLVVGMRL
-414 HWEDIKREQYG
+414 HWEDINREQYG
-425 VDGNGTS
+425 VDGS
-432 PTDFS
+432 DHS
-437 LGFARSGASGTQL
+437 LSFAKSDIANL
-450 RERINHQVQAQ
+450 REKIQHQVQAQ

-470 VKDWSFTPGLRVER
+470 VNDLSFTPGLRVER
-484 YKINKQIYTADAAAI
+484 YKINKQYYTADAAAI
-499 QSDGFWNEGTEGIAG
+499 GADGSWDEDIKGIG
-514 PGLKYSTSQTKVL
+514 QGLKYSVAQTKVL

-532 AWNGIKNT
+532 AWNGLKNT

-551 PARPDRDISV
+551 PARPDRDIAATV
-561 RRISDDANDN
+561 DPDDD
-571 EQGYINRNTTKAEVS
+571 EVGIVNRNRTKAEVS

-592 ARSSYY
+592 MRSNYY
-598 KGINVESTL
+598 KGISFESTL
-607 FHTAI
+607 FHTVI
-612 DQMIVSTADG
+612 DDMVVGIADG
-622 IFNNAGK
+622 GYRNAGK
-629 ASMTGLELGGRANFG
+629 ASMSGLELGGRVDFG

-659 TNLFDAKFKTSGNTG
+659 TNLFNAQYKTDGLLS
-674 REWDETL
+674 RDWDDNIGE
-681 GQFNSGDRLP
+681 FNSGDRLP

-706 PIGVNFQVG
+706 PIGLNFQVG
-715 ADYMGKQMPNPNQFY
+715 ADYISEQKPTPNNFY
-730 PESGHGGVIPSYT
+730 ALSGHGGNIPSYT

-756 KSTFFVSGHNLNDK
+756 KTTFFVSGHNLADK
-770 EYLSSRVDG
+770 EYLASRVDG
-779 MQLGRGRMIFGG
+779 MHVGRGRMIFGG

>member
-1 MDCFMFN
+1 MIN
-8 PKLKPVFLA
+8 PKFKPVFLA
-17 VLGVIASTSSLYAA
+17 VLGVIAATSSVYAA
-31 DKQAAKTEIK
+31 DKPADKSKPADKTEIK
-41 LNQVVVNGILPDRL
+41 LNQVVVNSILPDRL
-55 EAVPGSFNVIDQK
+55 EAVPGSFNVINQK

-101 IGIRGM
+101 IGLRGM

-120 GVPIY
+120 GVPIF

-206 IMFDALKKKGDGI
+206 IMIDALRKKGDGI

-228 EYTLKGEIDLTE
+228 EYTLKGEVDLTD
-240 NHTLTA
+240 NQTLTA
-246 KTSTFREGSNFSEI
+246 KASTFREGSNFSET

-274 VTGMNDKFN
+274 VTGMNDTFH
-283 QKRDTFSL
+283 QKRETFSL
-291 KHAWKVNDQAK
+291 KHAWKINEQAK
-302 LSTQAYYQDV
+302 LTTQAYYQDV
-312 ERASFRQVHNTYTD
+312 FRTSFRQVHNTFKD
-326 FRDEPDGAYGGYGQM
+326 NLGGYGQL
-341 RGAGDTCGSETGTIT
+341 RGTSTDGVCSGSSSS
-356 GFDGRESTQNILNGS
+356 STTRDIINGVNPN
-371 LRAANCGGRHR
+371 NCGGRHR
-382 PRSMTFYGIEP
+382 PRNMTFYGVEP

-400 MFGIQS
+400 AFGIQS
-406 DLVVGMRM
+406 DLVVGMRV

-425 VDGNGTS
+425 VDGAPHGL
-432 PTDFS
+432 D
-437 LGFARSGASGTQL
+437 FARGPNGRM
-450 RERINHQVQAQ
+450 REKILHDVEAQ

-470 VKDWSFTPGLRVER
+470 VDNWSITPGLRVEH
-484 YKINKQIYTADAAAI
+484 YKVNFDIRNADAEAVTSGGTRSG
-499 QSDGFWNEGTEGIAG
+499 SDGEGA
-514 PGLKYSTSQTKVL
+514 GLKYSQSHTEVL

-540 TVFAGVHRGFS
+540 TLFGGVHRGFS
-551 PARPDRDISV
+551 PPRPDRDIAWDSSNL
-561 RRISDDANDN
+561 I
-571 EQGYINRNTTKAEVS
+571 YPNRTTAEIS

-592 ARSSYY
+592 MRSNYY
-598 KGINVESTL
+598 KGINIESTL

-612 DQMIVSTADG
+612 DDMIVGVADG
-622 IFNNAGK
+622 AFRNAGK
-629 ASMTGLELGGRANFG
+629 ANMTGLELGGRIDFG

-652 VYLTGSW
+652 FYVTGSW
-659 TNLFDAKFKTSGNTG
+659 TNLFNAKYGSSGTMI
-674 REWDETL
+674 RTEDEI
-681 GQFNSGDRLP
+681 GGAFNSGERLP

-697 GSLNVGYSH
+697 ASLNFGYSH
-706 PIGVNFQVG
+706 PVGLNVQIG
-715 ADYMGKQMPNPNQFY
+715 ADHVSEQRPTPGGIVTAGDPVPSEFALSTGH
-730 PESGHGGVIPSYT
+730 SGSIPSYT
-743 LVNASASFKPVGY
+743 LLNASGSFKPVG
-756 KSTFFVSGHNLNDK
+756 SNTTFFVSGHNLADK

-791 VTYDF
+791 ITYDF